1 MIHRN
6 DDLGFL
12 SVLYRYVSP
21 DTFPDPNE
29 AEIVPAER
37 RRRQILRECRGI
49 TFDAATGNVIARKF
63 HKFFNV
69 GEREETQ
76 PHRIDWTRPHLRL
89 VKADGSLLTPLV
101 RGDRVH
107 WATKMGVTRVSQPV
121 QAFADERVN
130 YARLAHEA
138 AGLDVTVQFEWCS
151 SEAQRIILDYPETA
165 LVLLAVRENRSGR
178 YWPQAEVEAFA
189 RAHQVPS
196 IERIAGNIT
205 DHADYLKEMAKA
217 TGIEGEV
224 IVFETGERF
233 KVKTEEYLRMH
244 QAVAGLAQE
253 KDVLALVL
261 ANGIDDVKPIL
272 AADLVE
278 KLEAFSSAV
287 NRGID
292 HAAAD
297 LAALFRQG
305 YAAAGGDRKRFA
317 IEFVQQHQEDSSFL
331 FALWRNAQASD
342 TELRSSARDLLS
354 QHIARNLVS
363 STRVD
368 EVRRLF
374 GPELHWTA
382 EIPDLDG

>member
-6 DDLGFL
+6 DDLGCL

-165 LVLLAVRENRSGR
+165 LVLLAVRENCSWRQL
-178 YWPQAEVEAFA
+178 PEAE
-189 RAHQVPS
+189 
-196 IERIAGNIT
+196 
-205 DHADYLKEMAKA
+205 
-217 TGIEGEV
+217 
-224 IVFETGERF
+224 
-233 KVKTEEYLRMH
+233 
-244 QAVAGLAQE
+244 
-253 KDVLALVL
+253 
-261 ANGIDDVKPIL
+261 
-272 AADLVE
+272 
-278 KLEAFSSAV
+278 
-287 NRGID
+287 
-292 HAAAD
+292 
-297 LAALFRQG
+297 
-305 YAAAGGDRKRFA
+305 
-317 IEFVQQHQEDSSFL
+317 
-331 FALWRNAQASD
+331 
-342 TELRSSARDLLS
+342 
-354 QHIARNLVS
+354 
-363 STRVD
+363 
-368 EVRRLF
+368 
-374 GPELHWTA
+374 
-382 EIPDLDG
+382 